1 VNSPKRGMNGQVFSR
16 TPFDSA
22 GKLSQTKF
30 MIKVNTHEAKTRLS
44 ALLDIV
50 VICRNGKPIA
60 DLVRHAEPVPQLSR
74 RGMFPELKG
83 TILTNSTLPLDED
96 AWPTEFR

>member
-1 VNSPKRGMNGQVFSR
+1 
-16 TPFDSA
+16 
-22 GKLSQTKF
+22 
-30 MIKVNTHEAKTRLS
+30 MINVNTHEAKTRLS
-44 ALLDIV
+44 ALLDLVESGKDTV

-83 TILTNSTLPLDED
+83 TILTDPTLPLDED
-96 AWPTEFR
+96 AWPSEFR

>member
-1 VNSPKRGMNGQVFSR
+1 
-16 TPFDSA
+16 
-22 GKLSQTKF
+22 
-30 MIKVNTHEAKTRLS
+30 MINVNTHEAKTRLS

-50 VICRNGKPIA
+50 ESGKDTVVICRNGRPIA

-83 TILTNSTLPLDED
+83 TILTDPTLPLDED

>member
-1 VNSPKRGMNGQVFSR
+1 
-16 TPFDSA
+16 
-22 GKLSQTKF
+22 
-30 MIKVNTHEAKTRLS
+30 MINVNTHEAKTRLS
-44 ALLDIV
+44 ALLDIVESGKDTV

-83 TILTNSTLPLDED
+83 TILTDPTLPLDED

>member
-1 VNSPKRGMNGQVFSR
+1 
-16 TPFDSA
+16 
-22 GKLSQTKF
+22 

-50 VICRNGKPIA
+50 ESGKDTVVICRNGKPIA
-60 DLVRHAEPVPQLSR
+60 DLVRHAEPVLQLSR

-83 TILTNSTLPLDED
+83 TIVTDPTLPLDED